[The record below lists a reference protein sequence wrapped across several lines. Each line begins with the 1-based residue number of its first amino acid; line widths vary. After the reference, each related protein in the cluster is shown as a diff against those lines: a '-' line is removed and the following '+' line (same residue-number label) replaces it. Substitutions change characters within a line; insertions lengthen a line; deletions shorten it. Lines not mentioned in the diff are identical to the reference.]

1 MKKYLW
7 GRRCDASAPEGSAQ
21 HNSVDRAPETKAG
34 SVFGHCTRER
44 NDTSSSLPGAMQKE
58 IASVCRSAVAAM
70 APAGTRASNGDPDGS
85 EGLLGR
91 GDKRATAQS
100 GRIAEEAV

>member
-1 MKKYLW
+1 MTQVAAFACHAK
-7 GRRCDASAPEGSAQ
+7 S
-21 HNSVDRAPETKAG
+21 
-34 SVFGHCTRER
+34 
-44 NDTSSSLPGAMQKE
+44 E

-70 APAGTRASNGDPDGS
+70 APAGTRATNGDPDGS

>member
-1 MKKYLW
+1 
-7 GRRCDASAPEGSAQ
+7 
-21 HNSVDRAPETKAG
+21 
-34 SVFGHCTRER
+34 
-44 NDTSSSLPGAMQKE
+44 MQNE
-58 IASVCRSAVAAM
+58 PPDVCRTVVAAK